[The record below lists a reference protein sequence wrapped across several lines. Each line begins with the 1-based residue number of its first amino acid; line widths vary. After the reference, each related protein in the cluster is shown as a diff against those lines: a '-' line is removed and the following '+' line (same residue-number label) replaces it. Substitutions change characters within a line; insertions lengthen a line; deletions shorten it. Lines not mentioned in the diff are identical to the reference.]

1 MLGLALFFFIIAI
14 IAALFGFGVVA
25 GVAAGAAKIF
35 FIIFIILAILSLL
48 GAVVRGGR
56 GPLV

>member
-1 MLGLALFFFIIAI
+1 MLGLAVLFFVIAI
-14 IAALFGFGVVA
+14 VAALLGFGVIA
-25 GVAAGAAKIF
+25 TAAAGAAKLF

-48 GAVVRGGR
+48 GAVVRGSS

>member
-1 MLGLALFFFIIAI
+1 MLGLAVLFFVIAI
-14 IAALFGFGVVA
+14 IAALFGFGVIA

-35 FIIFIILAILSLL
+35 FIVFIILAILSLL